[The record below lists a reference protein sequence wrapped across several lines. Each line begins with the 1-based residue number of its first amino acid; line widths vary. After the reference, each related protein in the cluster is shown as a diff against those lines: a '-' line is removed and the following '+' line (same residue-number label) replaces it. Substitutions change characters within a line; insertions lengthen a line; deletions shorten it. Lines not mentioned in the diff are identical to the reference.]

1 MAPLTQQPLPP
12 YQPADESGA
21 SLTLVNPVVLLT
33 LIADVFSPVE
43 GAVEAQQAGVVEGG
57 GVDVTA
63 VVMVHDAQ
71 ALLPQVAHEE
81 LQADQ
86 GEDAEAEDGEDHYV
100 RQLLHRLDQG
110 AHDGLQA

>member
-1 MAPLTQQPLPP
+1 MTPVNPH
-12 YQPADESGA
+12 SA
-21 SLTLVNPVVLLT
+21 SLSRHFTRLT
-33 LIADVFSPVE
+33 LIVHVLRPVE
-43 GAVEAQQAGVVEGG
+43 GGVEAQQACVGVIAAA
-57 GVDVTA
+57 A
-63 VVMVHDAQ
+63 VVVNDAH

-86 GEDAEAEDGEDHYV
+86 GKDAEAEHGENHHV